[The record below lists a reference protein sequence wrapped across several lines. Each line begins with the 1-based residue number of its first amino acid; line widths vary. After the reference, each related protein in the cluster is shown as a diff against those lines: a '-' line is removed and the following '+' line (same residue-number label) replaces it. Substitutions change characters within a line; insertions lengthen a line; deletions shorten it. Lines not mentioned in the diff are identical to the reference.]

1 MAQRGWRLS
10 IAAAI
15 ALVPALALA
24 QPAESGRR
32 RTGGVASFLND
43 LVGQNFW
50 LKIDVIRV
58 QHPLGGQDAT
68 NIYRDGNVSYR
79 ALIGSGL
86 RSTVS
91 TDAEEFTKEVQRIA
105 LQDKKNISARVWR
118 RGARVTVHDFKAKG
132 DEVFIDITDVG
143 GSKTRVRLK
152 FEDGPYD
159 LEDVERVFA
168 VGFAESEAETKGADA
183 TVALELGMPAD
194 RVIALKGK
202 PKTQVNLGKKTILTY
217 EDMKLIFENDRLV
230 DVQ

>member
-1 MAQRGWRLS
+1 MRQRGRFSML
-10 IAAAI
+10 AAAVVL
-15 ALVPALALA
+15 APPLALA
-24 QPAESGRR
+24 QPVETGGRR
-32 RTGGVASFLND
+32 ASDLETFLNS

-79 ALIGSGL
+79 ALIGNGL

-105 LQDKKNISARVWR
+105 LQDKKNMSARVWR
-118 RGARVTVHDFKAKG
+118 RGTRVTVHDVKAKN
-132 DEVFIDITDVG
+132 DEVFIDITDAG

-159 LEDVERVFA
+159 VEEVQRVFA
-168 VGFAESEAETKGADA
+168 VGFAESEAETKGADN
-183 TVALELGMPAD
+183 TVALELGMSVD

-217 EDMKLIFENDRLV
+217 DDMKLIFEEGRLV